1 MLAVDEINNNHV
13 SFYVIGHHFLLGNG
27 QSAPISQM
35 KEVVGQQL
43 ADIYDIYDIDWA
55 PVEKYLADNK
65 ESYGDF
71 EDWAKLAAELE
82 LTTDSWVKSYF
93 PSIMI
98 GQGQALEELSKSS
111 DIDIRASVARA
122 GCCLDVL
129 VNDKS
134 PYVRTA
140 VARQAYN
147 LETLVND
154 EHASVRQ
161 AVAMQ
166 GYGLDKLCN
175 DTRVSVRLEVAKQGY
190 CPDIMIKDPS
200 SNVRAMVA
208 KQGYHLETLADDPS
222 SIVRTAV
229 KNYTRPQ
236 PV

>member
-1 MLAVDEINNNHV
+1 MLAVDAIANNHI
-13 SFYVIGHHFLLGNG
+13 SFYVIGHYFLLGNG
-27 QSAPISQM
+27 QSAHMSQM
-35 KEVVGQQL
+35 KEVIGKHL
-43 ADIYDIYDIDWA
+43 AEIFDISHIDWE

-71 EDWAKLAAELE
+71 EDWHKLAAELE
-82 LTTDSWVKSYF
+82 LSTDSWIKTYF

-98 GQGQALEELSKSS
+98 DQGQALDELSKSS

-122 GCCLDVL
+122 GYCLDVL

-154 EHASVRQ
+154 KHASVRE

-175 DTRVSVRLEVAKQGY
+175 DTRVSVRLAVAKQGY
-190 CPDIMIKDPS
+190 CLD
-200 SNVRAMVA
+200 VLV
-208 KQGYHLETLADDPS
+208 DDSS

-229 KNYTRPQ
+229 ENYDRTQ
-236 PV
+236 